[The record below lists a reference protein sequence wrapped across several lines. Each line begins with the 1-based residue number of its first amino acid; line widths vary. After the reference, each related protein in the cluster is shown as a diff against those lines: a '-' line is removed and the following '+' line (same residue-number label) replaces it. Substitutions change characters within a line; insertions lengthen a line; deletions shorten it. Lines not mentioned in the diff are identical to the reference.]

1 MPRPAGYVQDI
12 VEAMSI
18 KYNNRVY
25 EKKGRGED
33 VIALSYGEAYFDIPL
48 FRFDDLPMPALYHYS
63 HSRGIPELRA
73 LLTEYYAR
81 RFGVAIDA
89 ATEIVVTAGSKI
101 ALHMA
106 FMATLN
112 PGDEVLIHEPAWVS
126 YTEQVR
132 LCQGRPVCLPYD
144 ITIAEYRRFI
154 TERTRAI
161 VVNNP
166 NNPTG
171 RLLTAAEWH
180 ELHALAER
188 HDLYIISDEA
198 YSDYVLQ
205 SDDFISA
212 AAFDPDKAHTIVCNT
227 LSKNYGMSG
236 WRIGYVF
243 TNKDLLFQI
252 LKLNQHLI
260 TCPATILE
268 WYVARHFE
276 EVLNITAP
284 QIRDVVTKRR
294 EVARLLDARGLQY
307 LPGEGTFYLFV
318 SIQESGLGSEQFCT
332 RLLDEHG
339 VSAVPG
345 IGYGPSCDH
354 FIRLSVGSEDMDR
367 IRDGVDRIAQF
378 IDQTAG
384 VAVESCVDDRR
395 GRLAAPLVPLYS
407 RPGN

>member
-1 MPRPAGYVQDI
+1 MPHPARYVQDI

-25 EKKGRGED
+25 EKKRRGED

-48 FRFDDLPMPALYHYS
+48 FRFDDLPMPGLYHYS

-73 LLTEYYAR
+73 LLADYYGS
-81 RFGVAIDA
+81 RFGAAIDP

-106 FMATLN
+106 FMAVLN

-126 YTEQVR
+126 YPEQVR
-132 LCQGRPVCLPYD
+132 LCHGRPRLLPYD
-144 ITIAEYRRFI
+144 TTIAEYRRFI
-154 TERTRAI
+154 TDRTRAI

-171 RLLTAAEWH
+171 RLLTPGEWQVLHELAAE
-180 ELHALAER
+180 

-198 YSDYVLQ
+198 YSDYVL
-205 SDDFISA
+205 DPAEFISA
-212 AAFDPDKAHTIVCNT
+212 AAFDPAKEHTIVCNT

-260 TCPATILE
+260 TCPATVLE
-268 WYVARHFE
+268 WYVVKHFQ
-276 EVLNITAP
+276 EVLDITAP
-284 QIRDVVTKRR
+284 QIRDVVALRR
-294 EVARLLDARGLQY
+294 EVIRILDTFGLRY
-307 LPGEGTFYLFV
+307 LPGKGTFYLFV
-318 SIQESGLGSEQFCT
+318 SIGESGLGSEAFCT

-339 VSAVPG
+339 VSTVPG
-345 IGYGPSCDH
+345 IGYGESCDR
-354 FIRLSVGSEDMDR
+354 FIRLSVGTESLDR
-367 IRDGVDRIAQF
+367 IRQGVEHIAQF
-378 IDQTAG
+378 IRDT
-384 VAVESCVDDRR
+384 S
-395 GRLAAPLVPLYS
+395 PVPIQEVS
-407 RPGN
+407 AN